1 MSVVYKRVTLDVVVR
16 EDEREV
22 LVQALNNAMDHLEE
36 TQQVTVFDSSIRESE
51 TAEPENAAE
60 IAGGN

>member
-36 TQQVTVFDSSIRESE
+36 TQQVTVFDSSIRENE